1 MDIGMPQL
9 IAVAGLKVGVM
20 VVRAF
25 VVSDR

>member
-1 MDIGMPQL
+1 MDIGFMQL
-9 IAVAGLKVGVM
+9 IFVVGLDVGVM